1 MATTTLAAQTRGV
14 QAYQAVNV
22 QSRSP
27 LELVAMLADG
37 TLRFLQQARDAEAR
51 GDTASRAAGISRTL
65 AIIGELQSTLNMEE
79 GGQMAADLERL
90 YAYMSGRLLDVT
102 IKRDLGAI
110 DEVHKLMALLRD
122 GWAQAA
128 EAARGIE

>member
-27 LELVAMLADG
+27 LELVLMLADG
-37 TLRFLQQARDAEAR
+37 SLRFLQQAREAGAR
-51 GDTASRAAGISRTL
+51 GDIAARASGISRTL

-79 GGQMAADLERL
+79 GGQVAFELERL
-90 YAYMSGRLLDVT
+90 YSYMSKRLLDVT
-102 IKRDLGAI
+102 LKRDLGAI

-122 GWAQAA
+122 GWAQAS
-128 EAARGIE
+128 EAARGLE

>member
-1 MATTTLAAQTRGV
+1 MATTTLAAQTRGL

-27 LELVAMLADG
+27 LELVVMLADG
-37 TLRFLQQARDAEAR
+37 TLRFLQQARDAETR
-51 GDTASRAAGISRTL
+51 GDIAGRAAGISRTL
-65 AIIGELQSTLNMEE
+65 AIIGELQSTLNMDE
-79 GGQMAADLERL
+79 GGPVASELERL
-90 YAYMSGRLLDVT
+90 YSYMSNRLLDVT
-102 IKRDLGAI
+102 LKRDVGAI

-122 GWAQAA
+122 GWARAA

>member
-1 MATTTLAAQTRGV
+1 MATTTLAAQTRGL

-27 LELVAMLADG
+27 LELVLMLADG
-37 TLRFLQQARDAEAR
+37 ALRFLHQAREAGAR
-51 GDTASRAAGISRTL
+51 GDIAARAAGISRTL

-79 GGQMAADLERL
+79 GGQVASELERL
-90 YAYMSGRLLDVT
+90 YTYMSGRLLDVT
-102 IKRDLGAI
+102 LKRDLGAI

-122 GWAQAA
+122 GWAQAS
-128 EAARGIE
+128 EAARGLE

>member
-1 MATTTLAAQTRGV
+1 MATTTLAAQTRGL

-27 LELVAMLADG
+27 LELVLMLADG
-37 TLRFLQQARDAEAR
+37 ALRFLHQAREAGAR
-51 GDTASRAAGISRTL
+51 GDITSRAAGISRTL

-79 GGQMAADLERL
+79 GGTVASELERL
-90 YAYMSGRLLDVT
+90 YSYMSGRLLDVT
-102 IKRDLGAI
+102 LKRDMAAI

-122 GWAQAA
+122 GWAQAS